1 MKNGEKG
8 IGVCGCWLI
17 QALKLVVEGNCFH
30 TLKYLEVEYI
40 MCTIESI
47 LFHVS
52 NTINFLPL
60 QRVPI

>member
-1 MKNGEKG
+1 
-8 IGVCGCWLI
+8 
-17 QALKLVVEGNCFH
+17 LVVEGNCFH